1 MKIRSFAKIN
11 LGLEIVGKREDGY
24 HDLRTLYQTIT
35 FHDEMEFLPAED
47 GLIHLEGDD
56 PSIPWD
62 ESNLILKAARALQEV
77 TGSRRGVAIRVG
89 KKIPAGAGLAGGS
102 ANAAAALHALN
113 KMWALGLGRPGL
125 ESLAR
130 RLGADVAFFLHGGL
144 CLGSERGD
152 RLRELADLGPFS
164 CLLAL
169 PPFPISTASVY
180 AALPGTLTSGGK
192 DSKMMRF
199 LETRDFGLLENDL
212 ETVILRAHPELGD
225 FKRFFRSEGAELSLV
240 SGSGSAVFGLFSDRA
255 KARRALERMER
266 TTRGFLAEVLPRE
279 DYWTELDAGV

>member
-47 GLIHLEGDD
+47 GLLRLEGDD
-56 PSIPWD
+56 PSVPWD

-77 TGSRRGVAIRVG
+77 TGSRRGTTIRVG
-89 KKIPAGAGLAGGS
+89 KKTPAGAGLAGGS
-102 ANAAAALHALN
+102 SNAAAALHALN
-113 KMWALGLGRPGL
+113 KMWALGLGRRGL
-125 ESLAR
+125 ESVAR

-152 RLRELADLGPFS
+152 RLRELSDLGPFS

-180 AALPGTLTSGGK
+180 AALPRTLTSGGK

-212 ETVILRAHPELGD
+212 ETVILRTHPELGD
-225 FKRFFRSEGAELSLV
+225 FKRFFQSEGAELSLV

-266 TTRGFLAEVLPRE
+266 TPRGFLAEVLPRE